1 MNEYRYI
8 IYDLDWSYENQR
20 NDVAELE
27 AITSEWDYRR
37 EESLDLQ
44 ADLRELGVQIPK
56 LTAAQMWTQATNTP
70 EMEQALLRIRVENNI
85 MALRMARYGMLRVC
99 NKFAEANGRT
109 LPTLEQDMIIER
121 DEYFSN
127 SDDE

>member
-27 AITSEWDYRR
+27 VITSEWDYRR

-56 LTAAQMWTQATNTP
+56 LTAAQMWTQATNYP
-70 EMEQALLRIRVENNI
+70 KME
-85 MALRMARYGMLRVC
+85 
-99 NKFAEANGRT
+99 
-109 LPTLEQDMIIER
+109 
-121 DEYFSN
+121 
-127 SDDE
+127 